1 VQHLEVLLFS
11 VTSLDRS
18 RCLGQSP
25 CPLKLPVLTGADDLN
40 LNKQSPCPQS

>member
-1 VQHLEVLLFS
+1 VQRLEVLLFS

-25 CPLKLPVLTGADDLN
+25 CLLKLPVLTGADDLD
-40 LNKQSPCPQS
+40 LNVSSLNE